1 MGTEQETGNLCWALT
16 APASAES
23 HILEENANKQMRKEL
38 R

>member
-16 APASAES
+16 ALASAES
-23 HILEENANKQMRKEL
+23 HILEENANKHMQKEL